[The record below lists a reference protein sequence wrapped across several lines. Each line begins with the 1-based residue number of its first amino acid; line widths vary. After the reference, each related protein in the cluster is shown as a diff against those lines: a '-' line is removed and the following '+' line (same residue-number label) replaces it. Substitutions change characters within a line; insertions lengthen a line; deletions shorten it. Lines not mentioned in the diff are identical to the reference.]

1 MESLDTS
8 GSNSPMPVRQMFNL
22 PPPPSTYPPPP
33 LAWMMIKSLLLEEK
47 GGDVE
52 AFKFTAAL

>member
-22 PPPPSTYPPPP
+22 PPHHSPPPPP
-33 LAWMMIKSLLLEEK
+33 LAWMMIKSLLLQEK

>member
-22 PPPPSTYPPPP
+22 PPPHSP
-33 LAWMMIKSLLLEEK
+33 LGLDDDQKPVVRGE
-47 GGDVE
+47 GRGC
-52 AFKFTAAL
+52 

>member
-22 PPPPSTYPPPP
+22 PPHHSPPPP
-33 LAWMMIKSLLLEEK
+33 LAWMMIKSLLLQEK

-52 AFKFTAAL
+52 AFKLTAAL

>member
-22 PPPPSTYPPPP
+22 PPHHSPPP
-33 LAWMMIKSLLLEEK
+33 LNWMMIKSLLLQEK

>member
-22 PPPPSTYPPPP
+22 PPPHSTYPPPP
-33 LAWMMIKSLLLEEK
+33 FGLDDDQKPVVRGE
-47 GGDVE
+47 GRGC
-52 AFKFTAAL
+52 